1 MDIDN
6 EVRKIKSFIKD
17 FYDKNNYR
25 GAVIGISGGIDSA
38 VTGKLLTDSL
48 GKDKV
53 FGVLLPERDS
63 APETVKD
70 SRLVCDFLNIKFVK
84 KDITSILRKS
94 GVYKLQPSTFLIPR
108 SIQNKYVKKRWK
120 ESSEDTFIDDL
131 KGEGNEDF
139 LKGLAFYRIKHR
151 IRMSQL
157 YFEAEKRNYFVSGTT
172 NKSEYK
178 TGFFVKYGDDAAE
191 IEPLFHLYKTQI
203 IEIAKY
209 LKIPEKII
217 NKSPSPDLIPGI
229 TDEYAMGISYSELD
243 KILEAKELNKSL
255 ENFDKPKVERVENIL
270 KYSNKKRIKALHL

>member
-17 FYDKNNYR
+17 FYDKNNYK

-38 VTGKLLTDSL
+38 VAAKMLIDSL
-48 GKDKV
+48 GKDNV

-63 APETVKD
+63 ASETVKD
-70 SRLVCDFLNIKFVK
+70 SKLVCDFLNIKFVK

-120 ESSEDTFIDDL
+120 ESSQDTFIDDL
-131 KGEGNEDF
+131 KGEGDEDF
-139 LKGLAFYRIKHR
+139 LKGIAFYRIKHR
-151 IRMSQL
+151 IRMTQL

-229 TDEYAMGISYSELD
+229 TDEFAMGISYSNLD
-243 KILEAKELNKSL
+243 KIIEAMELNKSL
-255 ENFDKPKVERVENIL
+255 ENFDKSKVQRVETIL
-270 KYSNKKRIKALHL
+270 KYSKKKRIKALHL

>member
-1 MDIDN
+1 MNFDN
-6 EVRKIKSFIKD
+6 EVRKIKSFIKE
-17 FYDKNNYR
+17 FYDQNNYK

-48 GKDKV
+48 GKDNV

-63 APETVKD
+63 APKTVSD
-70 SRLVCDFLNIKFVK
+70 SKLVCDFLNIKYIK

-131 KGEGNEDF
+131 KGEGDEDF

-151 IRMSQL
+151 IRMTQL

-191 IEPLFHLYKTQI
+191 IEPLFHLYKTQVI
-203 IEIAKY
+203 KLANH
-209 LKIPEKII
+209 LNIPDKII

-243 KILEAKELNKSL
+243 KIIEAKES
-255 ENFDKPKVERVENIL
+255 DKPLDDFDESKIERVENIL
-270 KYSNKKRIKALHL
+270 KYSKKKRIKALHL